1 MRKIRQITLQL
12 AVCMLL
18 PGLFS
23 ACALAEQYRWSGVER
38 VVAISDPHG
47 AYDAMVRT
55 LTNAGVIDDALSWS
69 GGQTHL
75 VITGDLLDRGAGSRK
90 IMDLVMSL
98 ELEAADSGGMVHLT
112 LGNHEVMNLVGDLRY
127 VSNAEFAAFADEEST
142 DERHHWF
149 QRYREAEALQSV
161 LTPDEEALR
170 AAFDKSRPPG
180 FYGHRQAFGSEGKYG
195 RWLLQKPLV
204 VVVNDTAYVH
214 AGLPPMVADF
224 TLDQLND
231 EMRLQ
236 VGDYVRQLE
245 VLNSAGLVDPAL
257 GFYEHVDAAERLAT
271 NPASP
276 EEIRTALQSVV
287 ELNSAPVHDSEGPI
301 WYRGT
306 VSCSILSEGDVL
318 AESLEALGASR
329 LVIGHTPT
337 VTRQIQ
343 SRFDG
348 RVIEI
353 DTGML
358 KSSYNGSGNALIFEG
373 PDASVVNES
382 GSSPVPPAP
391 HPRRVGTRPES
402 LSAESLELLLA
413 NGDISSSETDLF
425 GRTVVKLEDGT
436 RTVQATFIEDPRRKG
451 PKTELAAYRLDRL
464 LQLDLVPVT
473 VAREIDG
480 KMGALQFLP
489 ENTQTEAARS
499 ASGRG
504 GNARCPLPRQWNSL
518 YVFDALIYNESRA
531 PTSMVYDPQDWQLMS
546 IGHTNAFGT
555 KRDRPGYL
563 ATVPLDITGTWI
575 DALTSLS
582 DDVLTAHLGDVL
594 DKRRIDALGKR
605 RDLLLSDAKPNLSPP
620 NGSEKE
626 VGAN

>member
-12 AVCMLL
+12 AACLLL

-23 ACALAEQYRWSGVER
+23 AGALADQYRWSGVER

-55 LTNAGVIDDALSWS
+55 LTRAGVIDDSLSWS

-75 VITGDLLDRGAGSRK
+75 VITGDLLDRGADSRK
-90 IMDLVMSL
+90 IMDLVMNL

-127 VSNAEFAAFADEEST
+127 VSRAEYAAFAEEESP
-142 DERHHWF
+142 DERDRWF
-149 QRYREAEALQSV
+149 QRYREAEALQNV
-161 LTPDEEALR
+161 LTTDEEELR
-170 AAFDKSRPPG
+170 AEFDENHPPG

-195 RWLLQKPLV
+195 RWLLQKPLI
-204 VVVNDTAYVH
+204 VVVNDTAFVH

-231 EMRLQ
+231 EMRAQ
-236 VGDYVRQLE
+236 IGDYIRQLE
-245 VLNSAGLVDPAL
+245 VLNSAGLIDPAL
-257 GFYEHVDAAERLAT
+257 NFYQHVDAAERLAS
-271 NPASP
+271 NRASS
-276 EEIRTALQSVV
+276 EEIRTASQAIV
-287 ELNSAPVHDSEGPI
+287 ELSAAAVHDSQGPI

-337 VTRQIQ
+337 VTRQIL

-358 KSSYNGSGNALIFEG
+358 TSSYSGSGNALIIEG
-373 PDASVVNES
+373 SDVSVVSES
-382 GSSPVPPAP
+382 GSSPVPPVP
-391 HPRRVGTRPES
+391 HPRRVGARSAS
-402 LSAESLELLLA
+402 LSAEDLELLLA
-413 NGDISSSETDLF
+413 NGDISSYESDLF
-425 GRTVVKLEDGT
+425 GRTIVELENDT
-436 RTVQATFIEDPRRKG
+436 RTVQARFFKDPRGKG
-451 PKTELAAYRLDRL
+451 PKRELAAYRLDRL

-473 VAREIDG
+473 VAREING
-480 KMGALQFLP
+480 KMGALQFQP
-489 ENTQTEAARS
+489 ENTQTESDRS
-499 ASGRG
+499 YSGRG

-518 YVFDALIYNESRA
+518 YVFDALIYNERRPPS
-531 PTSMVYDPQDWQLMS
+531 SMVYNAQDWQLMS
-546 IGHTNAFGT
+546 TGHSNAFGT
-555 KRDRPGYL
+555 RGGRPAYL
-563 ATVPLDITGTWI
+563 AKVPLDVTNTWV

-582 DDVLTAHLGDVL
+582 DDVLTENFGDVL
-594 DKRRIDALGKR
+594 DKRRIAALGKR
-605 RDLLLSDAKPNLSPP
+605 RDLLLSAAKPNSPTR
-620 NGSEKE
+620 
-626 VGAN
+626 